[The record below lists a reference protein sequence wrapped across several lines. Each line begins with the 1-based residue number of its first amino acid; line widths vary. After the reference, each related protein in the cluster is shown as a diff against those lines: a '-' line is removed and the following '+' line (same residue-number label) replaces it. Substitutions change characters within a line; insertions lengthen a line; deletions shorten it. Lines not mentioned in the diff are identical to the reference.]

1 MTVIENNF
9 LKIAILFSGL
19 ALFQPEWF
27 TWIKPHIPIFLGII
41 MFGMGVSL
49 AFKDLEQVW
58 RKPQHIGAGLVF
70 QFILM
75 PTIAFCIGKALN
87 LSSEL
92 FIGLIIVG
100 SCPGGTASNVITY
113 LARANLALSITLTLI
128 STLLA
133 PLVTPFIILF
143 LLHEK
148 IDINVISL
156 MKTTFWIVLFP
167 LVDGLIIRQFFQKQ
181 LKPII
186 QVFPSISIIAIT
198 AVIACVVGLNQQT
211 LLRLPILIMIAVVL
225 HNGLGLCIGYG
236 FSKLLKFPIS
246 TARTLSIETG
256 MQNSGLGVALA
267 TAHFS
272 PLAALPGAIFSFW
285 HNFSGIILAKYW
297 SQQSETNP
305 DSRRAV
311 DGISS

>member
-1 MTVIENNF
+1 MNIIDNNF
-9 LKIAILFSGL
+9 LKIAIILSGF
-19 ALFQPEWF
+19 ALFQPAWF
-27 TWIKPHIPIFLGII
+27 IWIKPHIPLFLGVI
-41 MFGMGVSL
+41 MFGMGITL
-49 AFKDLEQVW
+49 EFKDLKRIW
-58 RKPQHIGAGLVF
+58 KRPQYLALGLVF
-70 QFILM
+70 QFVLM
-75 PTIAFCIGKALN
+75 PIIAFCIGKTLN

-100 SCPGGTASNVITY
+100 ACPGGTASNVITY

-148 IDINVISL
+148 IDINVILL

-167 LVDGLIIRQFFQKQ
+167 LIDGLLIRQFFQKQ
-181 LKPII
+181 LTPVLHI
-186 QVFPSISIIAIT
+186 FPSISIIAIT
-198 AVIACVVGLNQQT
+198 VIIACVIGLNQKI
-211 LLRLPILIMIAVVL
+211 LLDLPILMMIAVVL
-225 HNGLGLCIGYG
+225 HNGLGLVVGYG
-236 FSKLLKFPIS
+236 FSTLFKFPVS

-272 PLAALPGAIFSFW
+272 PLAALPGALFSFW

-297 SQQSETNP
+297 SHHAVSQI
-305 DSRRAV
+305 DSK
-311 DGISS
+311 